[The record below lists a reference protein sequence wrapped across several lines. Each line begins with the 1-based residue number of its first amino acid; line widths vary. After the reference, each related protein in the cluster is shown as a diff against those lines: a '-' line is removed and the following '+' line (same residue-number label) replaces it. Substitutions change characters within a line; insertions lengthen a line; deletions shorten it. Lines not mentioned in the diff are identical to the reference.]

1 MEGIAWSKYIDAV
14 LPGILSKLLCW
25 TQGQNSFALP
35 LRTLQVEWQR
45 AASSRK
51 GSEHQRSG
59 IWFCSRI
66 HVFAGRWGDNVQ
78 VFDGRIICL
87 AMVHCHI
94 FSCIVAG
101 DRIVQGERAS
111 SPSLYLSLIVETNAQ
126 NPTTKQ
132 HEDTNKE
139 ALPIAQGGH

>member
-1 MEGIAWSKYIDAV
+1 MQQALERGASIKDLEFDFARGYMS
-14 LPGILSKLLCW
+14 LL
-25 TQGQNSFALP
+25 G
-35 LRTLQVEWQR
+35 VEETM
-45 AASSRK
+45 
-51 GSEHQRSG
+51 SE
-59 IWFCSRI
+59 
-66 HVFAGRWGDNVQ
+66 VVA
-78 VFDGRIICL
+78 GRIICL

-94 FSCIVAG
+94 SNCILAG

-126 NPTTKQ
+126 NPATKQ